1 MAIKCQ
7 TAIGHCLMRL
17 VCHPSWPAAL
27 AVLITQMRLNSSRP
41 LKGFGL
47 HPSVALGGLTLA
59 QFGSSLLNH
68 MGHHA
73 SSLAIKRAFWPA

>member
-1 MAIKCQ
+1 MAIRCH
-7 TAIGHCLMRL
+7 TATGHCLIRL

-27 AVLITQMRLNSSRP
+27 AMLITQMRLCNSRP
-41 LKGFGL
+41 LNLRGR
-47 HPSVALGGLTLA
+47 HPAVALGGLTLA
-59 QFGSSLLNH
+59 QFGSSVLIQ